1 MDRDEEFRRNA
12 AEAQRC
18 ADKAKR
24 DEDRAAWLRVAQGWL
39 SLLPGRRLTA
49 QERFDDEV
57 TRRGTH
63 QEDSKERH

>member
-12 AEAQRC
+12 AEAQRF

-39 SLLPGRRLTA
+39 SLLRGRRLTA